1 MNHTQESKQNLQ
13 SDEIWFKKTNY
24 PSKWLSERSIK
35 IINDILKKNK

>member
-1 MNHTQESKQNLQ
+1 MKYGL
-13 SDEIWFKKTNY
+13 KTNY